1 MAHTSKNPK
10 FRIWYTRPIS
20 IHFFPFQFL
29 GSDQPKEQDNSSE
42 ENSLSISLPSE
53 GSQNHSNTTTR
64 PAQHLTELRT
74 GILKIFNDAEKV
86 DVDQVDYHQNTSVIH
101 EKYEFESNEKIM
113 SKATNSKSSTAWSS
127 EDRPDDTPF
136 DNDR

>member
-1 MAHTSKNPK
+1 M
-10 FRIWYTRPIS
+10 
-20 IHFFPFQFL
+20 
-29 GSDQPKEQDNSSE
+29 
-42 ENSLSISLPSE
+42 
-53 GSQNHSNTTTR
+53 
-64 PAQHLTELRT
+64 TELRT

-136 DNDR
+136 DNDRRLLDFMIFTERLNNFS

>member
-1 MAHTSKNPK
+1 MVYPTHL
-10 FRIWYTRPIS
+10 YTF
-20 IHFFPFQFL
+20 FFPFQFL

-74 GILKIFNDAEKV
+74 GILKIFNDAEKGRNNNG
-86 DVDQVDYHQNTSVIH
+86 QFSIPNFQSYA
-101 EKYEFESNEKIM
+101 KFMSN
-113 SKATNSKSSTAWSS
+113 
-127 EDRPDDTPF
+127 
-136 DNDR
+136 